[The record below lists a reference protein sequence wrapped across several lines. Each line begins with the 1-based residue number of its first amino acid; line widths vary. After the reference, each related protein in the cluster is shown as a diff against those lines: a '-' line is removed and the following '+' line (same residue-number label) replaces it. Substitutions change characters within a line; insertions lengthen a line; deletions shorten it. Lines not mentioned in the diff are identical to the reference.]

1 VVEDENLDKVVCDTK
16 MTKMTIL
23 ENGRTVINNY
33 FDLISNG
40 CNIQSFIQKPQTHI
54 LLNSGCFAWA
64 RSVVPTHLVKITF

>member
-64 RSVVPTHLVKITF
+64 RSVVLTHLVKITF